1 MKQHKGTQITT
12 IWSMFKGSN
21 SEYMYGTSHLFTAT
35 YWSWVRL
42 QTPFKA
48 LYVGNTAASTKW
60 LPLEQVAEEGKTQGL
75 LRWPLNIKRRVDKI
89 TGKLP
94 NQLNADECVG
104 VYWIIHH
111 LNTANV
117 KLLIRLL
124 TVFLHFHIF
133 VMCNILLFAEF
144 TKKHISGSWGD
155 ISGCPPLEAWE
166 PEYNL

>member
-1 MKQHKGTQITT
+1 
-12 IWSMFKGSN
+12 MFKGNKSVVCVC
-21 SEYMYGTSHLFTAT
+21 GTSSVHSYLLKLG
-35 YWSWVRL
+35 WGCKHRL
-42 QTPFKA
+42 KHCMWETHSSLSK
-48 LYVGNTAASTKW
+48 VTT
-60 LPLEQVAEEGKTQGL
+60 LEQLAEEGRTQGL
-75 LRWPLNIKRRVDKI
+75 LRWPFNIKSRVDKI

-104 VYWIIHH
+104 VHWIIHH
-111 LNTANV
+111 LSTANV

-155 ISGCPPLEAWE
+155 IAGCPPRETWSTISRW
-166 PEYNL
+166 